1 MANEGLN
8 ANGSEFAI
16 TLGQTANVRD
26 GYHVVFG
33 ELVDGQDVLDK
44 LEESVTRLGNLAHD
58 VKIEECGT
66 R

>member
-1 MANEGLN
+1 MANEGSN

-16 TLGQTANVRD
+16 TLGETANVRD

-33 ELVDGQDVLDK
+33 ELVDGQEVLNK
-44 LEESVTRLGNLAHD
+44 LEESVTRLGNLAHEI
-58 VKIEECGT
+58 KIEDCGT

>member
-1 MANEGLN
+1 MANEGQN

-16 TLGQTANVRD
+16 TLGEAANTRD

-33 ELVDGQDVLDK
+33 ELVEGEDVLSK
-44 LEESVTRLGNLAHD
+44 LEESVTRQGCLAHEI
-58 VKIEECGT
+58 KIEDCGT